1 MEVQE
6 MQRSLRPGG
15 VRMAR
20 QRKTKFEKLAESQK
34 EAEQAA
40 RNAAALRREL
50 MAEERAKDWR
60 RKGVAGAAAFADA
73 KKNQTSQEFL
83 ADMLHRAGINARNDR
98 DKKEILEIEKYVRDG
113 CPKFDLDAKL
123 AEILKMKEQPPPS
136 PVTPVANH
144 PKPREGRP
152 SPDR

>member
-6 MQRSLRPGG
+6 TQRSLRPGG
-15 VRMAR
+15 VRIAR
-20 QRKTKFEKLAESQK
+20 QRKTKYEKLAESQK
-34 EAEQAA
+34 EAEHAA

-50 MAEERAKDWR
+50 MAEERSRDWR

-73 KKNQTSQEFL
+73 KKNQASQEFL
-83 ADMLHRAGINARNDR
+83 AEMLHRAGINARNDR

-113 CPKFDLDAKL
+113 CPKFDLDARI
-123 AEILKMKEQPPPS
+123 AEILKNKEQPPAS
-136 PVTPVANH
+136 PITPVAYR
-144 PKPREGRP
+144 PKPGQGGP